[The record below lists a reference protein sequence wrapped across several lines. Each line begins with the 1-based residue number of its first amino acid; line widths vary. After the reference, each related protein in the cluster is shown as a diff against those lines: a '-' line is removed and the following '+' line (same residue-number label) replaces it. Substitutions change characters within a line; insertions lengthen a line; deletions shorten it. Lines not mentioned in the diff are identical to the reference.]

1 MFGPWAPLAV
11 PSARLSGGKCPEARC
26 RLCTGR
32 APKLGRPVTEVEDS
46 FGWLTASLR
55 PARRRG
61 GRRVTVIARL
71 YFLA

>member
-11 PSARLSGGKCPEARC
+11 PSARLSASARKRVVDC
-26 RLCTGR
+26 VQDE
-32 APKLGRPVTEVEDS
+32 PLGRPVTEVEDS